1 MLSAARKCGPQIGA
15 PVIKF
20 SRPPEMTSMPAAPMV
35 IVEIWDPGLE
45 RRGQAVAYANSCLAK
60 VQEALTHSGGLIS
73 NGVIQGISAA
83 GVPHSELATWT
94 FLPGPATGP

>member
-1 MLSAARKCGPQIGA
+1 MML
-15 PVIKF
+15 
-20 SRPPEMTSMPAAPMV
+20 MPAPMV

-60 VQEALTHSGGLIS
+60 VQEALTHCGGQTSSGT
-73 NGVIQGISAA
+73 IQGVSAS

-94 FLPGPATGP
+94 FTPSPATGP